1 MRSFAEKKKQ
11 PQLATLFNR
20 TRSSLAPPVTN
31 PEVAMIPQSQ
41 RSVGGQAEQQLMGDS
56 VENPEAGFEDT
67 VQGQFTDDFSRI
79 PVPTKSRLPIQ
90 AKLTV
95 NPSGDAYEQEADRV
109 AEKVMQMPQR
119 TLQHA
124 CACGGTCPK
133 CQMGQSGHGAEG
145 LQIQRV
151 GADDLLQSEVPPI
164 VYDVLQSP
172 GRPIDPVTRASMET
186 RFGHDFSR
194 VRLHADDRAAHSARA
209 IHALA
214 YTAGNHIAFAAN
226 QYQPHTSTGLR
237 LFAHE
242 LTHVVQQTNTVAP
255 AVQRQPGPTF
265 PKKGLQVT
273 GPDAKELLQIL
284 SDCIGT
290 QLSLDKNDMLTSGK
304 KNKSKNTSKEA
315 QQQILSL
322 IKDPN
327 GIIID
332 TDRNVT
338 GAVVGAFRPTQPGFH
353 NVNIQ
358 HIKAMQAASGSGG
371 GFDACAAIVHELS
384 EAAKGR
390 ELGVKG
396 NTAEA
401 DLLPL
406 SHQVGFDIENKVRA
420 DFKLPARAKSN
431 DKLRPLYNFQ
441 DKGFQLSLIPNTYG
455 DGKDLRTQLS
465 VIKTSYVISNNKRQ
479 ILGNEVLAS
488 HVEMG
493 AVALGTVDESRDAF
507 KKFFPKIYSQ
517 VGSP

>member
-1 MRSFAEKKKQ
+1 MRTFSRKQNQ
-11 PQLATLFNR
+11 PQSPTSLNLR
-20 TRSSLAPPVTN
+20 RSNLTPPVTN
-31 PEVAMIPQSQ
+31 EEVATTLQS
-41 RSVGGQAEQQLMGDS
+41 RRLVGGQAGQRLMGDS
-56 VENPEAGFEDT
+56 VESLEADFET
-67 VQGQFTDDFSRI
+67 AVPGQFPHGFSRI
-79 PVPTKSRLPIQ
+79 PVQAKSRLPIQ
-90 AKLTV
+90 AKLKAHT
-95 NPSGDAYEQEADRV
+95 SGDQYEQEADRV
-109 AEKVMQMPQR
+109 AETVTQMPEANLRQ
-119 TLQHA
+119 A

-133 CQMGQSGHGAEG
+133 CQTGQSGHGVAG
-145 LQIQRV
+145 LQVQRL
-151 GADDLLQSEVPPI
+151 GTGGQEQSEVPPM
-164 VYDVLQSP
+164 VDEVLHSP
-172 GRPIDPVTRASMET
+172 GQPIAQATRAAMEM
-186 RFGHDFSR
+186 RFGHDFSQ
-194 VRLHADDRAAHSARA
+194 VRLHADERAARSAQA
-209 IHALA
+209 INALA
-214 YTAGNHIAFAAN
+214 YTTGNHIAFAAN
-226 QYQPHTSTGLR
+226 QYQPHTSAGLR

-242 LTHVVQQTNTVAP
+242 LTHVVQQTNAAAP

-290 QLSLDKNDMLTSGK
+290 QLSLDKNEMLTSGK
-304 KNKSKNTSKEA
+304 KNKSKNTSQEA
-315 QQQILSL
+315 KQQILSL

-358 HIKAMQAASGSGG
+358 HIKAMQAASGASG
-371 GFDACAAIVHELS
+371 GFDACSAIVHELS

-420 DFKLPARAKSN
+420 DFKLPARAKTS
-431 DKLRPLYNFQ
+431 DKLKPVHNFP

-455 DGKDLRTQLS
+455 DGKELRTQLS
-465 VIKTSYVISNNKRQ
+465 VIKTSYVMTNNKRQ
-479 ILGNEVLAS
+479 IQGNEILGS

-493 AVALGTVDESRDAF
+493 AIVLDTVDQSREAF